1 MRPCLQVLLCVFGC
15 IVEAKLTIIVNNKID
30 ENQMGEYERPA
41 IQRWIKRV
49 EGRNNK
55 KIKSIFTLP
64 CIIKL
69 TFTII
74 KKHWSQ
80 NI

>member
-49 EGRNNK
+49 EGSNSK
-55 KIKSIFTLP
+55 KK
-64 CIIKL
+64 
-69 TFTII
+69 
-74 KKHWSQ
+74 
-80 NI
+80 N